1 MMFRPDLF
9 MSHLLDRFCMAV
21 YQRGSRAWARSPE
34 RAARRAAW
42 LAAPER
48 AVERLRARAEVY
60 AEHEILRHRPSD
72 GPVPDRER
80 LIADWLLSFE
90 RQASTRPGM
99 RAQ

>member
-1 MMFRPDLF
+1 MFRIKHAF
-9 MSHLLDRFCMAV
+9 SHLLDRFCMAV
-21 YQRGSRAWARSPE
+21 YRRGERAWKNSPE

-42 LAAPER
+42 LASPER
-48 AVERLRARAEVY
+48 AVERLRIRAEVF
-60 AEHEILRHRPSD
+60 AEHQILRHRPSD

-90 RQASTRPGM
+90 RQASMRPGM